1 MPSHFIPPFVNFRYP
16 SVDSNYYQIDR
27 AVFEQYYNNYF
38 ARLLCN
44 SIDNTASAWYRD
56 NVNQT
61 LGASFVS
68 DNKGSICLSPSDNH
82 QWLVFVHSDTAMR
95 LYLACYIVVS
105 GDRIRLFGDGSA
117 SLTLDT
123 SATGLILSGVDVPLD
138 HMVNQVLDDVSS
150 L

>member
-1 MPSHFIPPFVNFRYP
+1 MPSHFIPPFINFRYP
-16 SVDSNYYQIDR
+16 SVDSNYYQIDQ

-44 SIDNTASAWYRD
+44 SLDNTASTWYCD

-82 QWLVFVHSDTAMR
+82 RWLVFVHSDTTVR
-95 LYLACYIVVS
+95 LYLAHYIVIS
-105 GDRIRLFGDGSA
+105 GDRVRLFGDGSA

-123 SATGLILSGVDVPLD
+123 SAAGLILSGVNIPLD
-138 HMVNQVLDDVSS
+138 HMVNRVLDDVSS